1 MCNLRSTA
9 NPVICLHPL
18 DFSEEKVDLIYIAAP
33 GIPIRPLHRGARS
46 TKRKTRGKVP
56 NIEPH
61 LFPVD
66 DLVTQFVGDIFSLPP
81 LKKLQPGTPN
91 YICIRFIGMGFQM
104 EEILAVPATFF
115 SNRIT

>member
-1 MCNLRSTA
+1 M
-9 NPVICLHPL
+9 ICLHPL

-66 DLVTQFVGDIFSLPP
+66 DLVTELVRDILWLLP
-81 LKKLQPGTPN
+81 LTKLQSSAPTTS
-91 YICIRFIGMGFQM
+91 
-104 EEILAVPATFF
+104 ILE
-115 SNRIT
+115 SLG